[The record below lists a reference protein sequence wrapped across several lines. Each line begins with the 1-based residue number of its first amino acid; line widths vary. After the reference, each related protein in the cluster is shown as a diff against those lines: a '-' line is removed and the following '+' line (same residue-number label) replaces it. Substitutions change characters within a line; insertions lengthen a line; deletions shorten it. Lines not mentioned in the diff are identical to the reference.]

1 MAKAYMN
8 RINKLRENY
17 FSHRIEMDILDAYY
31 VTQGF
36 KATEGQP
43 WAIQKAT
50 AMKTVY
56 ENKPIYIQDNELLV
70 GGVAFKPRAGILNP
84 DSACSVI
91 EKELDTIST
100 RTYDPFYL
108 SEENKKL
115 FMEEVAPYWRGKCV
129 LDRWNAMMPDDVRT
143 MRDGG
148 MLYVDK
154 KFVRGYGE
162 NTPGWRTLLAKGVGG
177 IKKEAEEKLAS
188 LDAAGGEDV
197 LKQMIFYKS
206 LIITAEGIIA
216 YANRHAD
223 LAEQMAAEE
232 KDPVRKAELLKIA
245 EVNRWVPEHPAR
257 TFYEGLQSMLTY
269 EYCIFMEQNASS
281 YNLGRMDQYL
291 IDLYRQDVAAGI
303 LTEDSAQELMD
314 CFWIKIAEMGLFQ
327 DGESA
332 AFSAGYNMTVQVC
345 AGGIT
350 KYGDDAV
357 NELSYMT
364 IQATMDTATKE
375 PNMTV
380 RYSISKNPDSFLRKA
395 AECIRMGRTMP
406 AIYHDDAGIKMLL
419 NKGIPMSQAWD
430 WTPCGCVETNLEGRL
445 KSYTD
450 IGEISMGG
458 VVDMVMTNGKS
469 RKTGEQVSIQTG
481 DPRDF
486 KTFDDFMA
494 AIKKQIDYFVHT
506 MATMNSYL
514 DYLSENYRQV
524 PALSLTYP
532 NCMVTGKDYANG
544 GAEFNVGNGINIIG
558 QADIINSVADVK
570 YLVYDEK
577 KITMDELCKALDA
590 NFEGYEDIQKM
601 CWDAPK
607 YGNDDPKA
615 DFCAGEIYNYLVDQI
630 EQYDSPFGKLTAG
643 MLPVS
648 GNVPIGKSVGAL
660 PSGRYAWAP
669 LADGIGATGGTDING
684 ATALLKSIS
693 HLPHARF
700 TQDTQMNLKIDPKL
714 LEGEQGLKNM
724 MIMLK
729 TQCSLDIYH
738 TQYNIVDAE
747 VLADAQV
754 HPENHKDLLVR
765 VAGYT
770 AFFVELGKDIQDDII
785 QRTEIEKWA

>member
-1 MAKAYMN
+1 MAKEYMN

-108 SEENKKL
+108 SDENKKL

-216 YANRHAD
+216 YANRHAN

-419 NKGIPMSQAWD
+419 NKGIPLSQAWD

-458 VVDMVMTNGKS
+458 VVDMVMNNGRS
-469 RKTGEQVSIQTG
+469 RKTGELVSIETG
-481 DPRDF
+481 DPRSF
-486 KTFDDFMA
+486 ETFDQFMD
-494 AIKKQIDYFVHT
+494 AIKKQIKYFVHT

-514 DYLSENYRQV
+514 DYLSENYRPV

-558 QADIINSVADVK
+558 QADIINSIADVK

-590 NFEGYEDIQKM
+590 NFEGYEDIQQM
-601 CWDAPK
+601 CWNAPK
-607 YGNDDPKA
+607 YGNDDPRA
-615 DFCAGEIYNYLVDQI
+615 DFCAGEIYNFLVDEI

-669 LADGIGATGGTDING
+669 LADGIGATGGTDVNG

-700 TQDTQMNLKIDPKL
+700 TQGTQMNLKIDPKL
-714 LEGEQGLKNM
+714 LAGEQGLKNM

-738 TQYNIVDAE
+738 TQYNIVDPE
-747 VLADAQV
+747 VLTDAQI

>member
-1 MAKAYMN
+1 MSKAYME
-8 RINKLRENY
+8 RINALRKNY
-17 FSHRIEMDILDAYY
+17 LSHRVEMDIKDAYY

-50 AMKTVY
+50 AMKMVY
-56 ENKPIYIQDNELLV
+56 ENKPIFIQDNELLV

-91 EKELDTIST
+91 ERELDTIST
-100 RTYDPFYL
+100 RKYDPFYL

-216 YANRHAD
+216 LANRHAD

-232 KDPVRKAELLKIA
+232 KDEKRKAELLKIA
-245 EVNRWVPEHPAR
+245 EVNRNVPEKPASN
-257 TFYEGLQSMLTY
+257 FYEALQSMLTY

-291 IDLYRQDVAAGI
+291 IDYYNKDIADGI
-303 LTEDSAQELMD
+303 LTQDSAQELMD

-327 DGESA
+327 DGASA

-345 AGGIT
+345 AGGIDR
-350 KYGDDAV
+350 YGNDAV
-357 NELSYMT
+357 NDLSYMT
-364 IQATMDTATKE
+364 IQATMDTALKE

-419 NKGIPMSQAWD
+419 NKGVPLSQAWD

-458 VVDMVMTNGKS
+458 VVDMVMTNGRS
-469 RKTGEQVSIQTG
+469 RKTGEQISIQTG

-494 AIKKQIDYFVHT
+494 AIKKQISYFVHT

-514 DYLSENYRQV
+514 DYLSENYRPV
-524 PALSLTYP
+524 P
-532 NCMVTGKDYANG
+532 KDYANG

-577 KITMDELCKALDA
+577 KLTMDELCKALDA

-601 CWDAPK
+601 CMDAPK

-615 DFCAGEIYNYLVDQI
+615 DFCAGEIYNYLVDEI

-648 GNVPIGKSVGAL
+648 GNVPIGQSVGAL
-660 PSGRYAWAP
+660 PSGRYAWTP
-669 LADGIGATGGTDING
+669 LADGIGATGGTDVNG

-700 TQDTQMNLKIDPKL
+700 TQGTQMNLKIDPKL
-714 LEGEQGLKNM
+714 LEGEQGLRNM
-724 MIMLK
+724 MVMLK

-738 TQYNIVDAE
+738 TQYNIIDPE
-747 VLADAQV
+747 VLVDAQV
-754 HPENHKDLLVR
+754 HPEDHKDLLVR

-770 AFFVELGKDIQDDII
+770 AFFVELGKDIQNDII
-785 QRTEIEKWA
+785 QRTEIKKWA

>member
-291 IDLYRQDVAAGI
+291 IDLYRQDIAAGI

-419 NKGIPMSQAWD
+419 NKGIPLSQAWD

-458 VVDMVMTNGKS
+458 VVDMVMNNGRS
-469 RKTGEQVSIQTG
+469 RKTGELVSIETG
-481 DPRDF
+481 DPRTF
-486 KTFDDFMA
+486 ETFDQFMD
-494 AIKKQIDYFVHT
+494 AIKKQIKYFVHT

-514 DYLSENYRQV
+514 DYLSENYRPV

-532 NCMVTGKDYANG
+532 HCMVVGKDYANG

-558 QADIINSVADVK
+558 QADIINSIADVK

-590 NFEGYEDIQKM
+590 NFEGYEDIQQM
-601 CWDAPK
+601 CWNAPK
-607 YGNDDPKA
+607 YGNDDPRA
-615 DFCAGEIYNYLVDQI
+615 DFCAGEIYNFLVDEI

-669 LADGIGATGGTDING
+669 LADGIGATGGTDVNG

-700 TQDTQMNLKIDPKL
+700 TQGTQMNLKIDPKL
-714 LEGEQGLKNM
+714 LAGEQGLKNM

-738 TQYNIVDAE
+738 TQYNIVDAS
-747 VLADAQV
+747 VLADAQK
-754 HPENHKDLLVR
+754 HPEDHKDLLVR

>member
-1 MAKAYMN
+1 M
-8 RINKLRENY
+8 RINTGKRTPRRGGCML
-17 FSHRIEMDILDAYY
+17 
-31 VTQGF
+31 Q
-36 KATEGQP
+36 EG
-43 WAIQKAT
+43 K
-50 AMKTVY
+50 
-56 ENKPIYIQDNELLV
+56 
-70 GGVAFKPRAGILNP
+70 R
-84 DSACSVI
+84 
-91 EKELDTIST
+91 
-100 RTYDPFYL
+100 R
-108 SEENKKL
+108 
-115 FMEEVAPYWRGKCV
+115 
-129 LDRWNAMMPDDVRT
+129 
-143 MRDGG
+143 
-148 MLYVDK
+148 
-154 KFVRGYGE
+154 VRGYGE
-162 NTPGWRTLLAKGVGG
+162 NSPGWRTLLAKGVGG

-216 YANRHAD
+216 YANRHAN

-419 NKGIPMSQAWD
+419 NKGIPLSQAWD

-458 VVDMVMTNGKS
+458 VVDMVMNNGRS
-469 RKTGEQVSIQTG
+469 RKTGELVSIETG
-481 DPRDF
+481 DPRSF
-486 KTFDDFMA
+486 ETFDQFMD
-494 AIKKQIDYFVHT
+494 AIKKQIKYFVHT

-514 DYLSENYRQV
+514 DYLSENYRPV

-558 QADIINSVADVK
+558 QADIINSIADVK

-590 NFEGYEDIQKM
+590 NFEGYEDIQQM
-601 CWDAPK
+601 CWNAPK
-607 YGNDDPKA
+607 YGNDDPRA
-615 DFCAGEIYNYLVDQI
+615 DFCAGEIYNFLVDEI

-669 LADGIGATGGTDING
+669 LADGIGATGGTDVNG

-700 TQDTQMNLKIDPKL
+700 TQGTQMNLKIDPKL
-714 LEGEQGLKNM
+714 LAGEQGLKNM

-738 TQYNIVDAE
+738 TQYNIVDPE
-747 VLADAQV
+747 VLTDAQI

>member
-1 MAKAYMN
+1 MARDYMK
-8 RINKLRENY
+8 RINALRENY
-17 FSHRIEMDILDAYY
+17 MSHRVEMDILDAYY

-36 KATEGQP
+36 KETEGQP
-43 WAIQKAT
+43 WQIQKAT
-50 AMKTVY
+50 GMKKVY
-56 ENKPIYIQDNELLV
+56 ENKPIFIQDNELLV

-100 RTYDPFYL
+100 RKYDPFYL
-108 SEENKKL
+108 SDENKKL

-129 LDRWNAMMPDDVRT
+129 LDRWNAMMPEDVRT

-162 NTPGWRTLLAKGVGG
+162 NTPGWRTLLAKGIKG
-177 IKKEAEEKLAS
+177 IKEEAQEKLAA
-188 LDAAGGEDV
+188 LDDAAGEDT

-206 LIITAEGIIA
+206 LIITADGIVA
-216 YANRHAD
+216 LANRHAD
-223 LAEQMAAEE
+223 LAEEMAAKETDE
-232 KDPVRKAELLKIA
+232 VRKVELLKIA
-245 EVNRWVPEHPAR
+245 EVNRHVPENPPR
-257 TFYEGLQSMLTY
+257 NFYEALQSMLTY
-269 EYCIFMEQNASS
+269 EFCIFMEQNASS

-291 IDLYRQDVAAGI
+291 IEYYKKDI
-303 LTEDSAQELMD
+303 EDGVMTQEDAQELLD

-345 AGGIT
+345 AGGID
-350 KYGDDAV
+350 KYGNDAV
-357 NELSYMT
+357 NDLSYMT
-364 IQATMDTATKE
+364 IQATEDTALKE

-406 AIYHDDAGIKMLL
+406 AVYHDDAGIKMLL
-419 NKGIPMSQAWD
+419 NKGVPLSQAWD

-450 IGEISMGG
+450 IGEVSMGG
-458 VVDMVMTNGKS
+458 VVDMVMNNGKS
-469 RKTGEQVSIQTG
+469 RLTGEQVSIQTG

-486 KTFDDFMA
+486 KTFDEFMG

-514 DYLSENYRQV
+514 DYLSENYRPV

-532 NCMVTGKDYANG
+532 NCMETGKDYANG

-558 QADIINSVADVK
+558 QADIINSCADIK
-570 YLVYDEK
+570 YMIYDEK
-577 KITMDELCKALDA
+577 KLTMDELCKALDA
-590 NFEGYEDIQKM
+590 NFEGYDEVYKM
-601 CWDAPK
+601 CMEAPK

-615 DFCAGEIYNYLVDQI
+615 DFCAGEIYNYLIDQI
-630 EQYDSPFGKLTAG
+630 ESYDSAFGKLTAG

-648 GNVPIGKSVGAL
+648 GNVPIGQSVGAL
-660 PSGRYAWAP
+660 PSGRKAGTP
-669 LADGIGATGGTDING
+669 LADGIGATGGTDVNG

-693 HLPHARF
+693 NLPHSRF
-700 TQDTQMNLKIDPKL
+700 TQGTQMNLKIDPKL
-714 LEGEQGLKNM
+714 LEGERGLNNM
-724 MIMLK
+724 MTLLK
-729 TQCSLDIYH
+729 TQCTLDVYH
-738 TQYNIVDAE
+738 TQYNIIDPE
-747 VLADAQV
+747 VLIDAQK
-754 HPENHKDLLVR
+754 HPENYKDLLVR

-785 QRTEIEKWA
+785 QRTEIENWG

>member
-1 MAKAYMN
+1 MAKEYMN

-419 NKGIPMSQAWD
+419 NKGIPLSQAWD

-458 VVDMVMTNGKS
+458 VVDMVMNNGRS
-469 RKTGEQVSIQTG
+469 RKTGELVSIETG
-481 DPRDF
+481 DPRSF
-486 KTFDDFMA
+486 ETFEQFMD
-494 AIKKQIDYFVHT
+494 AIKKQIKYFVHT

-514 DYLSENYRQV
+514 DYLSENYRPV

-558 QADIINSVADVK
+558 QADIINSIADVK

-590 NFEGYEDIQKM
+590 NFEGYEDIQQM
-601 CWDAPK
+601 CWNAPK
-607 YGNDDPKA
+607 YGNDDPRA
-615 DFCAGEIYNYLVDQI
+615 DFCAGEIYNFLVDEI

-669 LADGIGATGGTDING
+669 LADGIGATGGTDVNG

-700 TQDTQMNLKIDPKL
+700 TQGTQMNLKIDPKL
-714 LEGEQGLKNM
+714 LAGEQGLKNM

-738 TQYNIVDAE
+738 TQYNIVDPE
-747 VLADAQV
+747 VLTDAQI

>member
-1 MAKAYMN
+1 MARDYMK
-8 RINKLRENY
+8 RINALRENY
-17 FSHRIEMDILDAYY
+17 MSHRVEMDILDAYY

-36 KATEGQP
+36 KETEGQP
-43 WAIQKAT
+43 WQIQKAT
-50 AMKTVY
+50 GMKKVY
-56 ENKPIYIQDNELLV
+56 ENKPIFIQDNELLV

-100 RTYDPFYL
+100 RKYDPFYL
-108 SEENKKL
+108 SDENKKL

-129 LDRWNAMMPDDVRT
+129 LDRWNAMMPEDVRT

-162 NTPGWRTLLAKGVGG
+162 NTPGWRTLLAKGIKG
-177 IKKEAEEKLAS
+177 IKEEAQEKLAA
-188 LDAAGGEDV
+188 LDDVAGE
-197 LKQMIFYKS
+197 
-206 LIITAEGIIA
+206 A
-216 YANRHAD
+216 
-223 LAEQMAAEE
+223 
-232 KDPVRKAELLKIA
+232 
-245 EVNRWVPEHPAR
+245 
-257 TFYEGLQSMLTY
+257 LQSMLTY
-269 EYCIFMEQNASS
+269 EFCIFMEQNASS

-291 IDLYRQDVAAGI
+291 IEYYKKDIEEGI
-303 LTEDSAQELMD
+303 MTQEDAQELLD

-345 AGGIT
+345 AGGID
-350 KYGDDAV
+350 KYGNDAV
-357 NELSYMT
+357 NDLSYMT
-364 IQATMDTATKE
+364 IQATEDTALKE

-406 AIYHDDAGIKMLL
+406 AVYHDDAGIKMLL
-419 NKGIPMSQAWD
+419 NKGVPLSQAWD

-450 IGEISMGG
+450 IGEVSMGG
-458 VVDMVMTNGKS
+458 VVDMVMNNGKS
-469 RKTGEQVSIQTG
+469 RLTGEQVSIQTG

-486 KTFDDFMA
+486 KTYDEFMG

-514 DYLSENYRQV
+514 DYLSENYRPV

-532 NCMVTGKDYANG
+532 NCMETGKDYANG

-558 QADIINSVADVK
+558 QADIINSCADIK
-570 YLVYDEK
+570 YLIYDEK
-577 KITMDELCKALDA
+577 KLTMDELCKALDA
-590 NFEGYEDIQKM
+590 NFEGYDEVYKM
-601 CWDAPK
+601 CMEAPK

-630 EQYDSPFGKLTAG
+630 ESYDSAFGKLTAG

-648 GNVPIGKSVGAL
+648 GNVPIGQSVGAL
-660 PSGRYAWAP
+660 PSGRKAWTP
-669 LADGIGATGGTDING
+669 LADGIGATGGTDVNG

-693 HLPHARF
+693 NLPHSRF
-700 TQDTQMNLKIDPKL
+700 TQGTQMNLKIDPKL
-714 LEGEQGLKNM
+714 LEGERGLNNM
-724 MIMLK
+724 MTLLK
-729 TQCSLDIYH
+729 TQCTLDVYH
-738 TQYNIVDAE
+738 TQYNIIDPE
-747 VLADAQV
+747 VLIDAQK
-754 HPENHKDLLVR
+754 HPENYKDLLVR

-785 QRTEIEKWA
+785 QRTEIENWG

>member
-1 MAKAYMN
+1 MSKAYME
-8 RINKLRENY
+8 RINALRKNY
-17 FSHRIEMDILDAYY
+17 LSHRVEMDIKDAYY

-50 AMKTVY
+50 AMKMVY
-56 ENKPIYIQDNELLV
+56 ENKPIFIQDNELLV

-91 EKELDTIST
+91 ERELDTIST
-100 RTYDPFYL
+100 RKYDPFYL

-216 YANRHAD
+216 LANRHAD
-223 LAEQMAAEE
+223 LAEQMAAAE
-232 KDPVRKAELLKIA
+232 KDEKRKAELLKIA
-245 EVNRWVPEHPAR
+245 EVNRNVPEKPASN
-257 TFYEGLQSMLTY
+257 FYEALQSMLTY

-291 IDLYRQDVAAGI
+291 IDYYNKDIADGI
-303 LTEDSAQELMD
+303 LTQDSAQELMD

-327 DGESA
+327 DGA
-332 AFSAGYNMTVQVC
+332 
-345 AGGIT
+345 
-350 KYGDDAV
+350 
-357 NELSYMT
+357 
-364 IQATMDTATKE
+364 
-375 PNMTV
+375 
-380 RYSISKNPDSFLRKA
+380 
-395 AECIRMGRTMP
+395 MGRTMP

-419 NKGIPMSQAWD
+419 NKGVPLSQAWD

-458 VVDMVMTNGKS
+458 VVDMVMTNGRS
-469 RKTGEQVSIQTG
+469 RKTGEQISIQTG

-494 AIKKQIDYFVHT
+494 AIKKQISYFVHT

-514 DYLSENYRQV
+514 DYLSENYRPV

-577 KITMDELCKALDA
+577 KLTMDELCKALDA

-601 CWDAPK
+601 CMDAPK

-615 DFCAGEIYNYLVDQI
+615 DFCAGEIYDYLVDEI

-648 GNVPIGKSVGAL
+648 GNVPIGQSVGAL
-660 PSGRYAWAP
+660 PSGRYAWTP
-669 LADGIGATGGTDING
+669 LADGIGATGGTDVNG

-700 TQDTQMNLKIDPKL
+700 TQGTQMNLKIDPKL
-714 LEGEQGLKNM
+714 LEGEQGLRNM
-724 MIMLK
+724 MVMLK

-738 TQYNIVDAE
+738 TQYNIIDPE
-747 VLADAQV
+747 VLVDAQV
-754 HPENHKDLLVR
+754 HPEDHKDLLVR

-770 AFFVELGKDIQDDII
+770 AFFVELGKDIQNDII
-785 QRTEIEKWA
+785 QRTEIKKWA

>member
-1 MAKAYMN
+1 MAQSYMT

-177 IKKEAEEKLAS
+177 IKKEAEEKLAA
-188 LDAAGGEDV
+188 LDDACGEDV
-197 LKQMIFYKS
+197 LKQIIFYKS

-232 KDPVRKAELLKIA
+232 KDEVRKAELLKIA
-245 EVNRWVPEHPAR
+245 EINRRVPEHPAR
-257 TFYEGLQSMLTY
+257 NFYEGLQSMLTY

-291 IDLYRQDVAAGI
+291 IDLYRQDIAAGT
-303 LTEDSAQELMD
+303 LTQDSAQELMD

-419 NKGIPMSQAWD
+419 NKGIPLSQAWD

-458 VVDMVMTNGKS
+458 VVDMVMNNGRS
-469 RKTGEQVSIQTG
+469 RKTGELVSIQTG
-481 DPRDF
+481 DPRTF
-486 KTFDDFMA
+486 ETFDQFMD
-494 AIKKQIDYFVHT
+494 AIKKQIKYFVHT

-514 DYLSENYRQV
+514 DYLSENYRPV

-532 NCMVTGKDYANG
+532 HCMVVGKDYANG

-558 QADIINSVADVK
+558 QADIINSIADVK

-590 NFEGYEDIQKM
+590 NFEGYEDIQQM
-601 CWDAPK
+601 CWNAPK
-607 YGNDDPKA
+607 YGNDDPRA
-615 DFCAGEIYNYLVDQI
+615 DFCAGEIYNFLVDEI

-648 GNVPIGKSVGAL
+648 GNVPIGKGVGAL

-669 LADGIGATGGTDING
+669 LADGIGASGGTDVNG

-700 TQDTQMNLKIDPKL
+700 TQGTQMNLKIDPKL

-738 TQYNIVDAE
+738 TQYNIVDPE
-747 VLADAQV
+747 VLTDAQA

>member
-1 MAKAYMN
+1 MARDYMK
-8 RINKLRENY
+8 RINALRENY
-17 FSHRIEMDILDAYY
+17 MSHRVEMDILDAYY

-36 KATEGQP
+36 KETEGQP
-43 WAIQKAT
+43 WQIQKAT
-50 AMKTVY
+50 GMKKVY
-56 ENKPIYIQDNELLV
+56 ENKPIFIQDNELLV

-100 RTYDPFYL
+100 RKYDPFYL
-108 SEENKKL
+108 SDENKKL

-129 LDRWNAMMPDDVRT
+129 LDRWNAMMPEDVRT

-162 NTPGWRTLLAKGVGG
+162 NTPGWRTLLAKGIKG
-177 IKKEAEEKLAS
+177 IKEEAQEKLAA
-188 LDAAGGEDV
+188 LDDAAGEDT

-206 LIITAEGIIA
+206 LIITADGIVA
-216 YANRHAD
+216 LANRHAD
-223 LAEQMAAEE
+223 LAEEMAAKETDE
-232 KDPVRKAELLKIA
+232 IRKAELLKIA
-245 EVNRWVPEHPAR
+245 EVNRHVPENPPR
-257 TFYEGLQSMLTY
+257 NFYEALQSMLTY
-269 EYCIFMEQNASS
+269 EFCIFMEQNASS

-291 IDLYRQDVAAGI
+291 IEYYKKDIEEGI
-303 LTEDSAQELMD
+303 MTQEDAQELLD

-345 AGGIT
+345 AGGID
-350 KYGDDAV
+350 KYGNDAV
-357 NELSYMT
+357 NDLSYMT
-364 IQATMDTATKE
+364 IQATEDTALKE

-406 AIYHDDAGIKMLL
+406 AVYHDDAGIKMLL
-419 NKGIPMSQAWD
+419 NKGVPLSQAWD

-450 IGEISMGG
+450 IGEVSMGG
-458 VVDMVMTNGKS
+458 VVDMVMNNGKS
-469 RKTGEQVSIQTG
+469 RLTGEQVSIQTG

-486 KTFDDFMA
+486 KTYDEFMG

-514 DYLSENYRQV
+514 DYLSENYRPV

-532 NCMVTGKDYANG
+532 NCMETGKDYA
-544 GAEFNVGNGINIIG
+544 
-558 QADIINSVADVK
+558 
-570 YLVYDEK
+570 
-577 KITMDELCKALDA
+577 
-590 NFEGYEDIQKM
+590 
-601 CWDAPK
+601 
-607 YGNDDPKA
+607 NDDPKA

-630 EQYDSPFGKLTAG
+630 ESYDSAFGKLTAG

-648 GNVPIGKSVGAL
+648 GNVPIGQSVGAL
-660 PSGRYAWAP
+660 PSGRKAWTP
-669 LADGIGATGGTDING
+669 LADGIGATGGTDVNG

-693 HLPHARF
+693 NLPHSRF
-700 TQDTQMNLKIDPKL
+700 TQGTQMNLKIDPKL
-714 LEGEQGLKNM
+714 LEGERGLNNM
-724 MIMLK
+724 MTLLK
-729 TQCSLDIYH
+729 TQCTLDVYH
-738 TQYNIVDAE
+738 TQYNIIDPE
-747 VLADAQV
+747 VLIDAQK
-754 HPENHKDLLVR
+754 HPENYKDLLVR

-785 QRTEIEKWA
+785 QRTEIENWG

>member
-1 MAKAYMN
+1 MAKEYMN

-108 SEENKKL
+108 SDENKKL

-419 NKGIPMSQAWD
+419 NKGIPLSQAWD

-458 VVDMVMTNGKS
+458 VVDMVMNNGRS
-469 RKTGEQVSIQTG
+469 RKTGELVSIETG
-481 DPRDF
+481 DPRSF
-486 KTFDDFMA
+486 ETFDQFMD
-494 AIKKQIDYFVHT
+494 AIKKQIKYFVHT

-514 DYLSENYRQV
+514 DYLSENYRPV

-558 QADIINSVADVK
+558 QADIINSIADVK

-590 NFEGYEDIQKM
+590 NFEGYEDIQQM
-601 CWDAPK
+601 CWNAPK
-607 YGNDDPKA
+607 YGNDDPRA
-615 DFCAGEIYNYLVDQI
+615 DFCAGEIYNFLVDEI

-669 LADGIGATGGTDING
+669 LADGIGATGGTDVNG

-700 TQDTQMNLKIDPKL
+700 TQGTQMNLKIDPKL
-714 LEGEQGLKNM
+714 LAGEQGLKNM

-738 TQYNIVDAE
+738 TQYNIVDPE
-747 VLADAQV
+747 VLTDAQI

>member
-223 LAEQMAAEE
+223 LAEQLAAEE

-291 IDLYRQDVAAGI
+291 IDLYRQDIAAGI

-419 NKGIPMSQAWD
+419 NKGIPLSQAWD

-458 VVDMVMTNGKS
+458 VVDMVMNNGRS
-469 RKTGEQVSIQTG
+469 RKTGELVSIETG
-481 DPRDF
+481 DPRTF
-486 KTFDDFMA
+486 ETFDQFMD
-494 AIKKQIDYFVHT
+494 AIKKQIKYFVHT

-514 DYLSENYRQV
+514 DYLSENYRPV

-532 NCMVTGKDYANG
+532 HCMVVGKDYANG

-558 QADIINSVADVK
+558 QADIINSIADVK

-590 NFEGYEDIQKM
+590 NFEGYEDIQQM
-601 CWDAPK
+601 CWNAPK
-607 YGNDDPKA
+607 YGNDDPRA
-615 DFCAGEIYNYLVDQI
+615 DFCAGEIYNFLVDEI

-669 LADGIGATGGTDING
+669 LADGIGATGGTDVNG

-700 TQDTQMNLKIDPKL
+700 TQGTQMNLKIDPKL
-714 LEGEQGLKNM
+714 LAGEQGLKNM

-738 TQYNIVDAE
+738 TQYNIVDAS
-747 VLADAQV
+747 VLADAQK
-754 HPENHKDLLVR
+754 HPEDHKDLLVR

>member
-1 MAKAYMN
+1 MAKEYMN

-419 NKGIPMSQAWD
+419 NKGIPLSQAWD

-458 VVDMVMTNGKS
+458 VVDMVMNNGRS
-469 RKTGEQVSIQTG
+469 RKTGELVSIETG
-481 DPRDF
+481 DPRSF
-486 KTFDDFMA
+486 ETFDQFMD
-494 AIKKQIDYFVHT
+494 AIKKQIKYFVHT

-514 DYLSENYRQV
+514 DYLSENYRPV

-558 QADIINSVADVK
+558 QADIINSIADVK

-590 NFEGYEDIQKM
+590 NFEGYEDIQQM
-601 CWDAPK
+601 CWNAPK
-607 YGNDDPKA
+607 YGNDDPRA
-615 DFCAGEIYNYLVDQI
+615 DFCAGEIYNFLVDEI

-669 LADGIGATGGTDING
+669 LADGIGATGGTDVNG

-700 TQDTQMNLKIDPKL
+700 TQGTQMNLKIDPKL
-714 LEGEQGLKNM
+714 LAGEQGLKNM

-738 TQYNIVDAE
+738 TQYNIVDPE
-747 VLADAQV
+747 VLTDAQI

>member
-1 MAKAYMN
+1 MSQEYMN
-8 RINKLRENY
+8 RINALRDNY
-17 FSHRIEMDILDAYY
+17 LSHRVEMDISDAYY
-31 VTQGF
+31 VTEAF

-43 WAIQKAT
+43 WQIQKAT
-50 AMKTVY
+50 AMKNVY

-100 RTYDPFYL
+100 RKYDPFYL

-115 FMEEVAPYWRGKCV
+115 FMEDVAPYWRGKCV

-162 NTPGWRTLLAKGVGG
+162 NTPGWRTLLKKGIGG
-177 IKKEAEEKLAS
+177 IKKEAEQKLVS
-188 LDAAGGEDV
+188 LDDADGEDV
-197 LKQMIFYKS
+197 LKQITFYKS

-216 YANRHAD
+216 LANRHAD
-223 LAEQMAAEE
+223 LAEKLAKETNDE
-232 KDPVRKAELLKIA
+232 TRKAELLKIA
-245 EVNRWVPEHPAR
+245 EVNRRVPENPPR
-257 TFYEGLQSMLTY
+257 NYYEALQSMLTY
-269 EYCIFMEQNASS
+269 EFCLFMEQNASS

-291 IDLYRQDVAAGI
+291 IDYYNKDIEEGVM
-303 LTEDSAQELMD
+303 TKEEAQELLD

-332 AFSAGYNMTVQVC
+332 AFSAGYNMTVQVT
-345 AGGIT
+345 AGGID
-350 KYGDDAV
+350 KDSRDAV
-357 NELSYMT
+357 NDLSYMT
-364 IQATMDTATKE
+364 IQATMDTALKE

-380 RYSISKNPDSFLRKA
+380 RYNMAKNPDSFLRKA

-406 AIYHDDAGIKMLL
+406 AVYHDDAGIKMLL
-419 NKGIPMSQAWD
+419 NKGVPLSQAWD

-458 VVDMVMTNGKS
+458 VIDMVMNNGRS
-469 RKTGEQVSIQTG
+469 RKTGKLISIQTG
-481 DPRDF
+481 DPKTF
-486 KTFDDFMA
+486 KTFDEFITA
-494 AIKKQIDYFVHT
+494 VKKQIDYFVHT

-514 DYLSENYRQV
+514 DYLSENYRPV
-524 PALSLTYP
+524 AALSLTYP

-544 GAEFNVGNGINIIG
+544 GATFNVGNGINIIG
-558 QADIINSVADVK
+558 QADIINSVAAVK
-570 YLVYDEK
+570 SLIFDEK
-577 KITMDELCKALDA
+577 KITMEELCEALEH
-590 NFEGYEDIQKM
+590 NFEGYDEIQDLCM
-601 CWDAPK
+601 SAPK
-607 YGNDDPKA
+607 YGNDDSYVDKFA
-615 DFCAGEIYNYLVDQI
+615 SKIYTYLVDQI
-630 EQYDSPFGKLTAG
+630 ETYNSPFGHLTAG

-660 PSGRYAWAP
+660 PSGRKAWLP
-669 LADGIGATGGTDING
+669 LADGIGATGGTDVKG
-684 ATALLKSIS
+684 ATALLKSVS
-693 HLPHARF
+693 NLPHARF
-700 TQDTQMNLKIDPKL
+700 TQGTQMNLKLDPKM
-714 LEGEQGLKNM
+714 LEGDKGLNNM
-724 MIMLK
+724 MVMLK
-729 TQCSLDIYH
+729 TQCTLDIYH
-738 TQYNIVDAE
+738 TQYNIVNRAILE
-747 VLADAQV
+747 DAQV
-754 HPENHKDLLVR
+754 HPKDHRDLLVR

-785 QRTEIEKWA
+785 QRTEIDQFG